1 MKKVVLTNM
10 EIEILNA
17 IQDRGRNY
25 EYLPVVEEL
34 YGHFY
39 DNRFKH
45 TLRYLIDNNVVRIMY
60 DENEG
65 LDIVEVIDPEWRV

>member
-1 MKKVVLTNM
+1 MNVVLSDM

-17 IQDRGRNY
+17 IQDRGRNC

-39 DNRFKH
+39 DNRFVH
-45 TLRYLIDNNVVRIMY
+45 TLHYLVDNGVVRVTY

-65 LDIVEVIDPEWRV
+65 LDIVEVIDPKWRI